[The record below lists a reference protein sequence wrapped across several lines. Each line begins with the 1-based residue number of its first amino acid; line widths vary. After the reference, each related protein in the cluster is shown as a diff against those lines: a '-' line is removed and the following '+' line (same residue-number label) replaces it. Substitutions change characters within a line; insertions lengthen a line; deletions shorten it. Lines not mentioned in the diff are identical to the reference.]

1 MRFTPVLVSV
11 LVLACGAAA
20 GAAAQPGAVY
30 AATNSFAGNA
40 IVVYDR
46 AEDGTL
52 SLAGTFPTGG
62 QGTGLQVTRP
72 AGKVDPLAAQDSV
85 ILHKNGRFLFAVNA
99 GSNEISSFRVEP
111 HGLTLI
117 GKVGSGGVLPVS
129 LAQYGDLLYV
139 LNIGGLGNATNIT
152 GFTINRRG
160 RLLPLAGSTR
170 TLKTTGGSG
179 PTLLNDSP
187 SQVAFTAT
195 GEGLLVLDKGRNRFL
210 SFAIGDDG
218 LPSAKPTVSP
228 TVGTLPFA
236 FVSGPRGS
244 FLSVEIFAKGTTGG
258 AAGASGASSY
268 YRGADGRLLPLT
280 SSLPNR
286 QTASCWIAWD
296 GGEYAYT
303 TNTGGDTLTG
313 FRIDRTGRMSLLD
326 PSGLTYAFPKGT
338 APLDVGIS
346 KDGRFLYTLN
356 GGTGTVSAFRIEL
369 DGRLTSLGEVAGL
382 PIGDTEGLAVR

>member
-1 MRFTPVLVSV
+1 MRSKPVLVSV
-11 LVLACGAAA
+11 FVLACGAAA
-20 GAAAQPGAVY
+20 GASAQPGAVY

-52 SLAGTFPTGG
+52 TLAGTFPTGG

-72 AGKVDPLAAQDSV
+72 GGKVDPLASQDSV
-85 ILHKNGRFLFAVNA
+85 ILSRNGRFLFAVNA
-99 GSNEISSFRVEP
+99 GSDELSSFRVEP

-117 GKVGSGGVLPVS
+117 GKVASGGVLPVS
-129 LAQYGDLLYV
+129 LAPYGDLLYV
-139 LNIGGLGNATNIT
+139 LTIGGVGGGANVT

-170 TLKTTGGSG
+170 TLKTGGSG
-179 PTLLNDSP
+179 QTFLNDSP

-195 GEGLLVLDKGRNRFL
+195 GEGLVVLDKGRNRFL
-210 SFAIGDDG
+210 SFAIGGDG
-218 LPSAKPTVSP
+218 LPSAKPVVSS

-236 FVSGPRGS
+236 FVLGPRGS

-258 AAGASGASSY
+258 PAGASGASSY
-268 YRGADGRLLPLT
+268 YRGADGRLQPLT
-280 SSLPNR
+280 SSLPDR

-326 PSGLTYAFPKGT
+326 PSGLTYAYPRGT
-338 APLDVGIS
+338 APLDVGLS
-346 KDGRFLYTLN
+346 RDGRFLYTLN

-369 DGRLTSLGEVAGL
+369 DGHLTSLGEVGGL
-382 PIGDTEGLAVR
+382 PVGDTEGLAVR